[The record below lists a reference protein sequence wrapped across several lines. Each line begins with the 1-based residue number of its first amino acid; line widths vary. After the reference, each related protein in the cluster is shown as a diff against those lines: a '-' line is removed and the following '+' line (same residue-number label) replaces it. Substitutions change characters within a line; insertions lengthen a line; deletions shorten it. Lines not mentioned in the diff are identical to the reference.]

1 MKCKCTDLLTQDHK
15 VILRCL
21 DVLGQ
26 MSVRTEKGVDVHPD
40 DVEAGLQFLRCFAD
54 DYHQTKEESALFPV
68 LLQSAAGQSGPVS
81 HMLFEHDQE
90 RSLVEGLED
99 ALRTKKGID
108 FVYYANRLE
117 ALLRNHIQKEDNI
130 LFEIVERSLS
140 TEQDEKVVS
149 EFEKFPIKQE
159 LFAALRN
166 LEWKYM
172 TKSA

>member
-1 MKCKCTDLLTQDHK
+1 M
-15 VILRCL
+15 ILRI
-21 DVLGQ
+21 
-26 MSVRTEKGVDVHPD
+26 E
-40 DVEAGLQFLRCFAD
+40 
-54 DYHQTKEESALFPV
+54 
-68 LLQSAAGQSGPVS
+68 
-81 HMLFEHDQE
+81 
-90 RSLVEGLED
+90 
-99 ALRTKKGID
+99 
-108 FVYYANRLE
+108 RLE